1 MGFISFLFK
10 KINIII
16 FLKNTSSL
24 ISAKI
29 LLILYDK
36 YYLSRITKYVIKR
49 IVSAITEKF
58 YLNQSIFNINELL

>member
-1 MGFISFLFK
+1 MGFISFIFK